1 LASVLCASVGMY
13 NYLYNVQLNIFGFY
27 AAIYSGIVFL
37 FFTVLLLNVRLSF
50 DVGYNREPFKA

>member
-1 LASVLCASVGMY
+1 MY
-13 NYLYNVQLNIFGFY
+13 NYLYNVQLNIFEFY